1 MFFFTVEGNMA
12 AAHSAPSDDTQK
24 LGAEASASAPEP
36 NAHKRTTAPS
46 AADAVAAGARPK
58 KLSGFENLQRRRA
71 RAAAEQSAH
80 AARLAESGQIPQAIE
95 PCRDL
100 MKAHFY
106 QLQTTL
112 DIQHLILTDPT
123 IPNEA
128 KARFV
133 VSFGQT
139 IAKLRVDAEIEQ
151 ELDEIRRARA
161 IELAE
166 MQELEQE
173 LEREKKAL
181 AALRRELEAR
191 ATRAA

>member
-1 MFFFTVEGNMA
+1 M
-12 AAHSAPSDDTQK
+12 
-24 LGAEASASAPEP
+24 
-36 NAHKRTTAPS
+36 
-46 AADAVAAGARPK
+46 
-58 KLSGFENLQRRRA
+58 
-71 RAAAEQSAH
+71 
-80 AARLAESGQIPQAIE
+80 
-95 PCRDL
+95 
-100 MKAHFY
+100 
-106 QLQTTL
+106 
-112 DIQHLILTDPT
+112 QHLILTDPT